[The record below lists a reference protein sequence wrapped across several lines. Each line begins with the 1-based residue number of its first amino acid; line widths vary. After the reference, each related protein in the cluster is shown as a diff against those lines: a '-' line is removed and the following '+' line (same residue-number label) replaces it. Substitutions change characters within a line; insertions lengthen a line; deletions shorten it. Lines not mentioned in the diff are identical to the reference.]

1 MEKLDDL
8 LDGTRRALTSLKKL
22 VGYPG
27 ADDIIEDA
35 AIQRFE
41 YTIEVMWKA
50 TQRLLIE
57 LGTPVA
63 SPKPTI
69 RHARLIGVLS
79 EEDTEA
85 ALKLIDLRN
94 LTTHTYN
101 ETLARGIYPRLP
113 EITALFERWLA
124 GIEAH
129 RNDGSA

>member
-8 LDGTRRALTSLKKL
+8 LDGAQRALASLTKL
-22 VGYPG
+22 VGWPG
-27 ADDIIEDA
+27 ADDVIEDA

-57 LGTPVA
+57 QGIQVA

-69 RHARLIGVLS
+69 RHARLVGVLT
-79 EEDTEA
+79 EEDTVA
-85 ALKLIDLRN
+85 ALDLIDLRN

-124 GIEAH
+124 GIKAH
-129 RNDGSA
+129 RHDGQA